1 MPDVVIT
8 DVLMS
13 KMDGYELC
21 RKVKNDVVLS
31 HIPVVILTAKVTD
44 QDKIVGYQEGAD
56 VYMTKPFNPELLQTV
71 VDNLL
76 TTRSKLRDMIL
87 SESGKTS
94 DGTETEEVKLSA
106 ADRAFVD
113 KLCQLIDNN
122 ISDSTLNIN
131 ALSSEMCMSRA
142 SFFRKIKSLTGVTP
156 NNFILIYRLNR
167 AAEMIRS
174 RTTASTKWPTCWG
187 SVRSRISRAA
197 SNSISVL
204 RRRITRRGGGPNPSR
219 RAD

>member
-174 RTTASTKWPTCWG
+174 RD
-187 SVRSRISRAA
+187 SRLNEVADLLGFSSQSHFSRCFKQHFG
-197 SNSISVL
+197 
-204 RRRITRRGGGPNPSR
+204 ITPKDYATRGGPNPSR

>member
-113 KLCQLIDNN
+113 KLRQLIDNN

-174 RTTASTKWPTCWG
+174 RDYRLNEVADLLGFS
-187 SVRSRISRAA
+187 SQSHFSRCFKQHFG
-197 SNSISVL
+197 
-204 RRRITRRGGGPNPSR
+204 ITPKDYATRGG
-219 RAD
+219 A

>member
-1 MPDVVIT
+1 
-8 DVLMS
+8 
-13 KMDGYELC
+13 
-21 RKVKNDVVLS
+21 
-31 HIPVVILTAKVTD
+31 
-44 QDKIVGYQEGAD
+44 
-56 VYMTKPFNPELLQTV
+56 MTKPFNPELLQTV

-94 DGTETEEVKLSA
+94 DGAETEEVKLSA

-113 KLCQLIDNN
+113 KLRQLIDNN

-174 RTTASTKWPTCWG
+174 RTTASTKWPTCWD

-204 RRRITRRGGGPNPSR
+204 RRKITRRGGGLTPPGGPIEILGHIFKT
-219 RAD
+219 AVPKV

>member
-76 TTRSKLRDMIL
+76 TTRSKLRDMML
-87 SESGKTS
+87 SESGKSS
-94 DGTETEEVKLSA
+94 DGAETEEVKLSA

-113 KLCQLIDNN
+113 KLRQLIDNN

-174 RTTASTKWPTCWG
+174 RDYRLNEVADLLGFS
-187 SVRSRISRAA
+187 SQSHFSRCFKQHFG
-197 SNSISVL
+197 
-204 RRRITRRGGGPNPSR
+204 ITPKDYATRGGV
-219 RAD
+219 

>member
-94 DGTETEEVKLSA
+94 DGAETEEVKLSA

-113 KLCQLIDNN
+113 KLRQLIDNN

-174 RTTASTKWPTCWG
+174 RDYRLNEVADLLGFS
-187 SVRSRISRAA
+187 SQSHFSRCFKQHFG
-197 SNSISVL
+197 
-204 RRRITRRGGGPNPSR
+204 ITPKDYATRGGV
-219 RAD
+219 